1 MSIEVIRSGLLS
13 TVQDEG
19 RFGQRRYGIH
29 PGGAMD
35 TFAARVSNMLVGN
48 TRNAAV
54 IEMTMTGSELRFEED
69 QLISLCGADL
79 SAKVDDMDVPMWRP
93 IVMPAGAVL
102 RFGRCRSGLRTYMA
116 VAGGIDVPV
125 IMGSRST
132 DLKTGIGGIDG
143 RALHVGD
150 KLRIGKP
157 SAEASMILDFWGTK
171 RKSDVHRVKTTAWY
185 FSSNEWPGYR
195 AEPVIRIVPG
205 IEDRGFTEESLRK
218 FYEESYLVL
227 PQSDRMGYR
236 MQGAVLERKQAR
248 EQRLSEAVTYG
259 TVQIPADGQPI
270 ILMADHQTIGGYP
283 VLGQV
288 ARVDL
293 PILAQARPGTRVTF
307 RQITFREA
315 EMLWLEQERHLRLA
329 ENFICS
335 RMVAGMEELR

>member
-19 RFGQRRYGIH
+19 RFGQRQYGIH

-35 TFAARVSNMLVGN
+35 TFAARVSNMVVGN

-79 SAKVDDMDVPMWRP
+79 TAMVDDMDIPMWRP
-93 IVMPAGAVL
+93 IVIPAGAVL

-132 DLKTGIGGIDG
+132 DLKTGIGGING
-143 RALHVGD
+143 RALRDGD
-150 KLRIGKP
+150 KLSIGKP
-157 SAEASMILDFWGTK
+157 STEASMILDFWGTK
-171 RKSDVHRVKTTAWY
+171 RKSGVHRVKTTAWY
-185 FSSNEWPGYR
+185 FSSNEWPGYHT
-195 AEPVIRIVPG
+195 EPVLRIVPG

-218 FYEESYLVL
+218 FYEEPYLVS

-236 MQGAVLERKQAR
+236 MQGAVLEQKQV
-248 EQRLSEAVTYG
+248 QNRLSEAVTYG

-288 ARVDL
+288 AKVDL

-307 RQITFREA
+307 KRITSREA
-315 EMLWLEQERHLRLA
+315 EILWLEQEKHLRLA
-329 ENFICS
+329 ENFIRS
-335 RMVAGMEELR
+335 RMAAGMEELR

>member
-1 MSIEVIRSGLLS
+1 MSMEVIRSGLLS

-35 TFAARVSNMLVGN
+35 TFAARVSNMVVGN

-79 SAKVDDMDVPMWRP
+79 SAMVDDIDIPMWRP
-93 IVMPAGAVL
+93 IVIPAGAVL

-132 DLKTGIGGIDG
+132 DLKTGIGGING
-143 RALHVGD
+143 RALRDGD
-150 KLRIGKP
+150 KLSIGKP
-157 SAEASMILDFWGTK
+157 SKEASMILDFWGTK
-171 RKSDVHRVKTTAWY
+171 RKSGVHHVKTTAWY
-185 FSSNEWPGYR
+185 LSSNEWPGYH

-218 FYEESYLVL
+218 FYEEPYLVS

-236 MQGAVLERKQAR
+236 MQGAVIERKQD
-248 EQRLSEAVTYG
+248 QNRLSEAVTYG

-288 ARVDL
+288 AKVDL

-307 RQITFREA
+307 RQITSREA
-315 EMLWLEQERHLRLA
+315 EMLWLEQEKHLRLA
-329 ENFICS
+329 ENFIRS
-335 RMVAGMEELR
+335 RMTAGMEELR